1 MSFDVSV
8 IVLTY
13 FPDRDKLLTTLKSVL
28 MQKDVSYEI
37 LIADDGSDNFFQ
49 NDIEEIM
56 KQYNFTDFKFVAHS
70 KNQGTVINFY
80 DAVKQATGNVIKP
93 ISPGDYLY
101 SEDTLSKVCSFM
113 KENEADVAFGNL
125 VYYLNENEFT
135 VFDKKEPICDEP
147 YLCYENY
154 NSKKIAK
161 RLIKYSDSIC
171 GASLFYKSSVL
182 SEGLSKIAGTVVYAE
197 DSITQMFALL
207 GKKILKIKDFVV
219 FYEYGTGISTN
230 KAFGSN
236 RMLEDFLRFYGL
248 LNKMFPKNRY
258 IKSAIKKFGLIRNNK
273 KLQYYLYRLA
283 LVDNN
288 FYSIKQ
294 KNILRKYRCINYS
307 LDFFNKIN
315 SR

>member
-13 FPDRDKLLTTLKSVL
+13 FPDRDKLITTLKSVL
-28 MQKDVSYEI
+28 MQKKVSYEI

-49 NDIEEIM
+49 SDIEEIM
-56 KQYNFTDFKFVAHS
+56 RRYNFTDFKFVAHS

-80 DAVKQATGNVIKP
+80 DAVKEAKGNVIKP

-101 SEDTLSKVCSFM
+101 DEDTLSKVYSFM
-113 KENEADVAFGNL
+113 NENEADVAFGDL
-125 VYYLNENEFT
+125 VYYSNENKFT
-135 VFDKKEPICDEP
+135 VFDKKEPICDEL
-147 YLCYENY
+147 YFCYKNY

-182 SEGLSKIAGTVVYAE
+182 REGLSKIVGTVIYAE

-207 GKKILKIKDFVV
+207 GKKILKINDFVA

-236 RMLEDFLRFYGL
+236 RMLEDFLRFYVL
-248 LNKMFPKNRY
+248 LNKMFPKNSY
-258 IKSAIKKFGLIRNNK
+258 IKSAIKKFGLIKNNK
-273 KLQYYLYRLA
+273 KIQYYLYRLTQA
-283 LVDNN
+283 DNN
-288 FYSIKQ
+288 LYSIKQ
-294 KNILRKYRCINYS
+294 KMVLRKYQCVNYS
-307 LDFFNKIN
+307 LDFFNEIN

>member
-8 IVLTY
+8 VILTY
-13 FPDRDKLLTTLKSVL
+13 FPDKDKLLKTLKSVL

-56 KQYNFTDFKFVAHS
+56 QQLRFTDFKFITHNQ
-70 KNQGTVINFY
+70 NQGTVINFY
-80 DAVKQATGNVIKP
+80 DAVKEAKGDVIKP

-101 SEDTLSKVCSFM
+101 SEDTLSKVYKFM
-113 KENEADVAFGNL
+113 KENKADVAFGNL
-125 VYYLNENEFT
+125 IYYFNQDEFT
-135 VFDKKEPICDEP
+135 VFNKKEPVCDTQ

-161 RLIKYSDSIC
+161 TLIKYSDSIC
-171 GASLFYKSSVL
+171 GASLFYKPSVL

-207 GKKILKIKDFVV
+207 GKRILKLDDFVV

-236 RMLEDFLRFYGL
+236 RMLEDFLRFYRL
-248 LNKMFPKNRY
+248 LNKMFPENRY
-258 IKSAIKKFGLIRNNK
+258 VKSAIKKFDLIRQNK
-273 KLQYYLYRLA
+273 KMQYYLYRLMQ
-283 LVDNN
+283 VDNN

-294 KNILRKYRCINYS
+294 KNVLRKYRCINYN
-307 LDFFNKIN
+307 LDFFNKIDN
-315 SR
+315 L

>member
-13 FPDRDKLLTTLKSVL
+13 FPDRDKLITTLKSVL
-28 MQKDVSYEI
+28 MQKKVSYEI
-37 LIADDGSDNFFQ
+37 LIADDGSENFFQ

-56 KQYNFTDFKFVAHS
+56 RRYNFTDFKFVTHS

-80 DAVKQATGNVIKP
+80 DAVKEAKGNVIKP

-101 SEDTLSKVCSFM
+101 GEDTLSKVYSFM
-113 KENEADVAFGNL
+113 NENEADVAFGDL
-125 VYYLNENEFT
+125 VYYSNENKFT

-147 YLCYENY
+147 YFCYKNY

-182 SEGLSKIAGTVVYAE
+182 REGLSKIVGTVIYAE

-207 GKKILKIKDFVV
+207 GKKILKINDFVA

-236 RMLEDFLRFYGL
+236 RMLEDFLRFYVL
-248 LNKMFPKNRY
+248 LNKTFPKNSN
-258 IKSAIKKFGLIRNNK
+258 IKSAIKKFGLIKNNK
-273 KLQYYLYRLA
+273 KIQYYLYRLTQA
-283 LVDNN
+283 DNN
-288 FYSIKQ
+288 LYSIKQ
-294 KNILRKYRCINYS
+294 KMVLRKYQCVNYS
-307 LDFFNKIN
+307 LDFFNEIN